1 MVRKKPQESKK
12 ASGGHPPQRCGCK
25 HKSEIY
31 FLVYQGTFVREPLES
46 SICITLKG
54 KILQLATAAVRGPA
68 GRGTRVLGCCLSPS
82 GLDLES
88 LCAYVNL
95 CRNCTQAAPSIPAP
109 VQEMQLSGEGLRGR
123 NNRSG
128 VKEIISPPYTCHNP
142 SLATLS

>member
-12 ASGGHPPQRCGCK
+12 GSWGDRPQRCGCK
-25 HKSEIY
+25 HKSEMY
-31 FLVYQGTFVREPLES
+31 FLVYQGTFVREPPEP

-54 KILQLATAAVRGPA
+54 KMLRLATAAARGPA
-68 GRGTRVLGCCLSPS
+68 GRGTRVLGCFLSPS

-88 LCAYVNL
+88 LCTGVNR
-95 CRNCTQAAPSIPAP
+95 CRNCAQAAPLIPAP
-109 VQEMQLSGEGLRGR
+109 VQEMQLSREGLRGR

-128 VKEIISPPYTCHNP
+128 RKEITPPPYTCHNP